1 MCSRMLITNHAV
13 ISYETTI
20 WDRAWSRHQVVCVCL
35 CVGGGGDKTIDYGSY
50 ICVDMDEK
58 TGRRKTYPLLSSGLL
73 DIGISSVNY
82 FLHNSVAVHIF
93 CSMYII
99 LL

>member
-1 MCSRMLITNHAV
+1 MLITNHAV

-20 WDRAWSRHQVVCVCL
+20 WDRAWSRHQVVCVFVC
-35 CVGGGGDKTIDYGSY
+35 GGGGDKTIDYGSY
-50 ICVDMDEK
+50 ICMYMDEK
-58 TGRRKTYPLLSSGLL
+58 TGRRKTYQLLSSGLL
-73 DIGISSVNY
+73 GIGISSVNY

-93 CSMYII
+93 CSTYII